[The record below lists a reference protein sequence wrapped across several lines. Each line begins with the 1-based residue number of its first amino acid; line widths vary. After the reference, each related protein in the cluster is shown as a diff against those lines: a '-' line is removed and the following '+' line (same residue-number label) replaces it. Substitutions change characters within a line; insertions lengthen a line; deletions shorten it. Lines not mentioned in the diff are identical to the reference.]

1 MRLPIERTS
10 LKVYPDMKRVI
21 IRYFFMGEERSQDV
35 IGRIMALREDVV
47 LGPFRQFFR
56 SILTGTETSLR
67 W

>member
-1 MRLPIERTS
+1 
-10 LKVYPDMKRVI
+10 MKRVI